1 MGSNQDLTT
10 KVKELEALVEQQK
23 EEIKGKVEEIENRK
37 QDYFDYRSKQSDKH
51 KEHVQLVTE
60 KKVKLHELQSVV
72 ESKEAMI
79 EKLREKIKSL
89 NSTIALS
96 QVEKE
101 DLSRK
106 HNDELKEQVD
116 NKEELYFKLL
126 NQFKNLQQ
134 KLMDCKKKVVA
145 GEEEVARV
153 KTHPATKAT
162 ELYRESILL
171 LNEVMS
177 STAHDSGRQMIAI
190 VNECHY
196 IGPNRKIQ
204 GCRKILGNWS
214 Q

>member
-1 MGSNQDLTT
+1 MHKDNLAIDTLKEKNASLETNLSLSRAEIETVNRRVTLQMNESAEALDKMRLKNKKLMESNQDLTT

-79 EKLREKIKSL
+79 DKLREKIKSL

-101 DLSRK
+101 ELSRK
-106 HNDELKEQVD
+106 HDDELKEQVD
-116 NKEELYFKLL
+116 
-126 NQFKNLQQ
+126 
-134 KLMDCKKKVVA
+134 KK
-145 GEEEVARV
+145 ARNV
-153 KTHPATKAT
+153 
-162 ELYRESILL
+162 L
-171 LNEVMS
+171 
-177 STAHDSGRQMIAI
+177 
-190 VNECHY
+190 
-196 IGPNRKIQ
+196 
-204 GCRKILGNWS
+204 
-214 Q
+214 